1 MNQWIYSRTKILK
14 WKKSKNATRVHTLY
28 FAKKTDLINLKSG
41 VDKLDP
47 DKLKNV
53 PSGLNTLKSKVGKLN
68 LDKLIPL
75 PVDLSQLSHMV
86 KVWCS

>member
-53 PSGLNTLKSKVGKLN
+53 PSGLNTLKSKVGKPN
-68 LDKLIPL
+68 LDKLIAL
-75 PVDLSQLSHMV
+75 PVDLSKLSHMV